1 MKNRPFLKAGYIG
14 LLVIVMSMILVTIFP
29 SKASKMPQGF
39 FTPIIAF
46 EFIET
51 KAEVFQLF
59 ASTDGTIRQTMV
71 DAMDLGNQLDFIYMF
86 LYSLFLLMFCLK
98 CAEISSKKY
107 YYIGAVIAVAVLSAD
122 ALENIQLLGITAN
135 LETGN
140 FKQYLAWLHLFTW
153 MKWGGIAVIFLVLF
167 FWFIKGGIFSKII
180 GITGAWSFASG
191 LLAFLSRSVLNELF
205 GLTVALMF
213 IMMIIYCLIYKYDTD

>member
-1 MKNRPFLKAGYIG
+1 LKNRPFLKAGYIG

>member
-1 MKNRPFLKAGYIG
+1 MNRPFLKAGYVG
-14 LLVIVMSMILVTIFP
+14 ALVIVLSIILLIIFP
-29 SKASKMPQGF
+29 SKAPKLADGF

-51 KAEVFQLF
+51 PAEVFQMF
-59 ASTDGTIRQTMV
+59 VSTDGTVRQTMV

-107 YYIGAVIAVAVLSAD
+107 YYIGAVIALAVLAAD

-135 LETGN
+135 LETGD
-140 FKQYLAWLHLFTW
+140 FKQHIAWLHLFTW
-153 MKWGGIAVIFLVLF
+153 IKWGGIAAIFLVLF
-167 FWFIKGGIFSKII
+167 FWFINGGIFSKII
-180 GITGAWSFASG
+180 GITGVLSFVSG
-191 LLAFLSRSVLNELF
+191 LLAFLNRSVLNEIF
-205 GLTVALMF
+205 GLTVAVMF
-213 IMMIIYCLIYKYDTD
+213 IMMILYCFIYKYDTN

>member
-140 FKQYLAWLHLFTW
+140 FKQYLARLHLFTW